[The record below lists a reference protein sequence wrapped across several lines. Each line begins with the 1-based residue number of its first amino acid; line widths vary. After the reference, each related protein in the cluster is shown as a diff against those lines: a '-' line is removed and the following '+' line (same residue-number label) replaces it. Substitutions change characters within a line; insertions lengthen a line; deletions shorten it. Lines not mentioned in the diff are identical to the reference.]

1 MKKFP
6 DCGNYGQ
13 FKPKDIT
20 QLLKNGG
27 ITGELDQEKVTVDI
41 ESIEGVERKRTYAEV
56 LSKIVTNTAGTN

>member
-1 MKKFP
+1 M
-6 DCGNYGQ
+6 NYGQ
-13 FKPKDIT
+13 FIPKDIT

-27 ITGELDQEKVTVDI
+27 IIGELDQEKVTVDI